1 MACKRKSIIA
11 KLKVALIL
19 AQTAVII
26 WACYPYG
33 FEIAFVACLWF
44 LAVMLYL
51 GPGSSAGE

>member
-19 AQTAVII
+19 SPT
-26 WACYPYG
+26 
-33 FEIAFVACLWF
+33 AFVACLWF